1 MDQEQLAEIVKE
13 IEEEQALNRTSA
25 VQVFRSALN
34 QPELISLSSANAT
47 ASGSSYGYSQFDV
60 NMPRPIYEADTL
72 QLLTANIPLC
82 TQNIP
87 DTACVFWYYRLD
99 LYANTVPNTENLF
112 FVRLLPSYYKPEFFQ
127 PTPSKYG
134 QNITFDNYPAVA
146 TQLALS
152 CKNDLLR
159 DNINLTINEFLNG

>member
-34 QPELISLSSANAT
+34 QPELVSLSSANAT
-47 ASGSSYGYSQFDV
+47 ANGASYGYSQFDV
-60 NMPRPIYEADTL
+60 SMPRPIYEADTL

-87 DTACVFWYYRLD
+87 DTACVFWYYIGS
-99 LYANTVPNTENLF
+99 VC
-112 FVRLLPSYYKPEFFQ
+112 Q
-127 PTPSKYG
+127 HCSKYG
-134 QNITFDNYPAVA
+134 EPVFCETAAVVLQTRVLPTHA
-146 TQLALS
+146 FQIRT
-152 CKNDLLR
+152 
-159 DNINLTINEFLNG
+159 EHYV